1 MTEKISLAKETK
13 QILQENGIILNKNL
27 GQNYLIDDFKRK
39 KIIEFAKLT
48 KEDTVLEIGP
58 GIGTLTIELA
68 KKAGKVIAIEQDTTI
83 FNILKKR
90 LEKEQIDN
98 VELINGD
105 AVKVDF
111 PEFNKIVSNL
121 PYQISS
127 PISFKFLKRD
137 FDLAILMY
145 QKEFADR
152 MNGKVGT
159 RQYSR
164 LSAMLYF
171 KADVKFLTKVS
182 PESFIPSPK
191 VDSSV
196 VELKPKENKISD
208 DDFKIYAKVVKALFQ
223 HRNKKAKNALI
234 DSRHIIGFKDK
245 KELKGILNNL
255 EDENPVI
262 KELLLER
269 TINLSPESIME
280 LSILLK
286 DHINWGLNMK
296 MGKFEIETD
305 DLVYNPSDD
314 TFLLAEN
321 LEIKEGQSVLEI
333 GTGSG
338 LVSMYASL
346 LTDDVTATD
355 INYNA
360 LELAEKNFKLNNI
373 DTIKLEFGDMFE
385 PVKDKKFDVILFNTP
400 YLPTDSDDIIND
412 DLNYAF
418 DGGLD
423 GRKVIDR
430 FINEVSN
437 HLNDKGIVQIIQSSL
452 SDNDKTLDMFDRN
465 GFVAEIAKSESFFF
479 EKIVLIN
486 AYKI

>member
-13 QILQENGIILNKNL
+13 QILQENGIILNRNL

-39 KIIEFAKLT
+39 KIIEYAKLS

-68 KKAGKVIAIEQDTTI
+68 KQAKKVIAIEQDTSI
-83 FNILKKR
+83 YNILKKR
-90 LEKEQIDN
+90 LEKEGIDN

-127 PISFKFLKRD
+127 PISFKFLDYD

-159 RQYSR
+159 KQYSR

-171 KADVKFLTKVS
+171 KAEVKFLTKVS

-196 VELKPKENKISD
+196 VQLNPKELKSIEIAGEEWTID
-208 DDFKIYAKVVKALFQ
+208 DETYKVYSKVVKAMFQ
-223 HRNKKAKNALI
+223 HRNKKSKNALI

-245 KELKGILNNL
+245 KELKSILNDL
-255 EDENPVI
+255 EDENPRV
-262 KELLLER
+262 KEIFLER
-269 TINLSPESIME
+269 TINLSPEEIME

-286 DHINWGLNMK
+286 
-296 MGKFEIETD
+296 GK
-305 DLVYNPSDD
+305 L
-314 TFLLAEN
+314 
-321 LEIKEGQSVLEI
+321 
-333 GTGSG
+333 
-338 LVSMYASL
+338 
-346 LTDDVTATD
+346 
-355 INYNA
+355 
-360 LELAEKNFKLNNI
+360 
-373 DTIKLEFGDMFE
+373 
-385 PVKDKKFDVILFNTP
+385 
-400 YLPTDSDDIIND
+400 
-412 DLNYAF
+412 
-418 DGGLD
+418 
-423 GRKVIDR
+423 
-430 FINEVSN
+430 
-437 HLNDKGIVQIIQSSL
+437 
-452 SDNDKTLDMFDRN
+452 
-465 GFVAEIAKSESFFF
+465 
-479 EKIVLIN
+479 
-486 AYKI
+486 